1 MSDQCPSEKKNETK
15 AEARPPMMPKAFA
28 STSLASHMERHLR
41 HLLPHDVHHRH
52 QDSTEA
58 RYVRQLDLEPFLE
71 FTDHLHRTIMLALS
85 LLNISLTRRNAAI
98 YHHHPSRVV
107 QRLSR
112 WAVGILLGDALPG
125 FSQSTAQLCHWFQ
138 KLCQGCSWKS
148 RWKKSL
154 DVLTQ
159 SIPPIFI

>member
-1 MSDQCPSEKKNETK
+1 MSLNLRHVGPVSIRVKNETK

-28 STSLASHMERHLR
+28 STSLASHQDMER
-41 HLLPHDVHHRH
+41 HLLPHDVRHRH

-71 FTDHLHRTIMLALS
+71 FTDHLQQAIMLASSLS
-85 LLNISLTRRNAAI
+85 NIWLTRQNAAI

-138 KLCQGCSWKS
+138 KLCRGCSWKS
-148 RWKKSL
+148 R
-154 DVLTQ
+154 
-159 SIPPIFI
+159 